1 MSENE
6 ICTII
11 LDSAFKIHRKL
22 GPGLFESDY
31 KECLLYELVKSNI
44 KVLPEK
50 AIPLIYEDVKMDI
63 GFRAD
68 LLVENKVVVEI
79 KSIEGLH
86 DVHKKQLLTY
96 IRLADCKLGLLI
108 NFNELLLKDGIK
120 RVVNNLKKKF
130 HAASAANRSVRRE
143 KQI

>member
-22 GPGLFESDY
+22 GPGLFESVY
-31 KECLLYELVKSNI
+31 KECLLYELVKSNLKI
-44 KVLPEK
+44 FPEK
-50 AIPLIYEDVKMDI
+50 AIPLIYEEVKMDI

-68 LLVENKVVVEI
+68 LLVENKVIVEI
-79 KSIEGLH
+79 KSIECLH

-96 IRLADCKLGLLI
+96 IRLADCKFI
-108 NFNELLLKDGIK
+108 
-120 RVVNNLKKKF
+120 F
-130 HAASAANRSVRRE
+130 HAE
-143 KQI
+143 